1 MAEALENNTPE
12 KSKSTSTKS
21 GAWFR
26 HDVGAHHDKKIQMLR
41 IEGGW
46 KAVGLYW
53 ALVEVA
59 FANGGEISIKTSLE
73 KKQLE
78 MELGE
83 KKIEKTI
90 FLLVSLGLF
99 VEIAE
104 DIFSSERILHE
115 LSFKIEKSGK
125 AKGAAERRWENR
137 ESNGFVDLTLET
149 PCEGIA
155 TPNANA
161 MPLPNHT
168 IPYQTK
174 PNQPVVVGGV
184 GESPTVAPAEASAP
198 PPEPE
203 KKKGKKRTPKENTKP
218 LVPGFTHIR
227 MEASEVEAL
236 RIKYPDKEMR
246 RFYYQAVDDYH
257 EFNPGKRHQDCKRRI
272 EAFIRKD
279 RTSCQGWFSPKRG
292 SYVNERPQ
300 RQGFNPNG
308 TEKELLSIYAR
319 QGKPNGIP

>member
-1 MAEALENNTPE
+1 MIKSQDNNTPPPRE
-12 KSKSTSTKS
+12 KTSTKS
-21 GAWFR
+21 GEWFR

-59 FANGGEISIKTSLE
+59 FANGGEILIRTPLE

-90 FLLVSLGLF
+90 LLLVSLGLF
-99 VEIAE
+99 VEISE
-104 DIFSSERILHE
+104 NIFSSERIQHE
-115 LSFKIEKSGK
+115 ISFKLEKSGK
-125 AKGAAERRWENR
+125 AKSAAERRWENR
-137 ESNGFVDLTLET
+137 EANGFVDLTLET

-155 TPNANA
+155 APDADA
-161 MPLPNHT
+161 MPLPNLT
-168 IPYQTK
+168 IPDLTK
-174 PNQPVVVGGV
+174 PNQPTVVVGGV
-184 GESPTVAPAEASAP
+184 GEVPTVAPAEASAP

-218 LVPGFTHIR
+218 LVSGFTHIR
-227 MEASEVEAL
+227 MDPNEVQSL
-236 RIKYPDKEMR
+236 RLKYPDKEMR

-257 EFNPGKRHQDCKRRI
+257 EFNPGERHKDCKRRI
-272 EAFIRKD
+272 EAFIRMDKAA
-279 RTSCQGWFSPKRG
+279 CKGWFSPKKAPW
-292 SYVNERPQ
+292 VNERPQ
-300 RQGFNPNG
+300 RQGFTPNAVEG
-308 TEKELLSIYAR
+308 ELLSIYAR
-319 QGKPNGIP
+319 QGKPKDI